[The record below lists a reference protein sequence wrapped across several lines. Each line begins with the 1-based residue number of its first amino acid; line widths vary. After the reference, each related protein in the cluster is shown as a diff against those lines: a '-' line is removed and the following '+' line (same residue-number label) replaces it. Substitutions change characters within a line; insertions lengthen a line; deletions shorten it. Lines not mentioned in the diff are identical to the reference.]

1 MRQSTE
7 KQQYDVR
14 YCEEQLNIDFEGNL
28 QNYDECQSFINIYLK
43 DAKQVEMELSCE
55 FEAYIWE

>member
-14 YCEEQLNIDFEGNL
+14 YCEKRGN
-28 QNYDECQSFINIYLK
+28 YIK
-43 DAKQVEMELSCE
+43 R
-55 FEAYIWE
+55 EATNTLHN

>member
-14 YCEEQLNIDFEGNL
+14 YCEEWLNIDFEGNL
-28 QNYDECQSFINIYLK
+28 QNYDEC
-43 DAKQVEMELSCE
+43 
-55 FEAYIWE
+55 